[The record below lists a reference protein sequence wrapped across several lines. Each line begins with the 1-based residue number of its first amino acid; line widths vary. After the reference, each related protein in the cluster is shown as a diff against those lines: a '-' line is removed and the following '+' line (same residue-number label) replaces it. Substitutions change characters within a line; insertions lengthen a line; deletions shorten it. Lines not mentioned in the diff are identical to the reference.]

1 MLATVSQEVYASDD
15 SQIGVDYAMT
25 YDDLKE
31 IFPQADFSCEQ
42 NDLEESIEE
51 ILYSNPDKTY
61 KNVEVYWTNDASNQ
75 F

>member
-1 MLATVSQEVYASDD
+1 
-15 SQIGVDYAMT
+15 MT